1 MIQQLYVIPS
11 FDCNLKCPHCFLRL
25 RKEDFN
31 EVAFFNSLQNTSAY
45 YRILFGGE
53 CTLHFDRFKKCLE
66 TGLIDAVST
75 NLLNL
80 SPEILELY
88 KEHEIALATSWN
100 PKRFNEEQYKLW
112 VENLRKLGENG
123 LKCIIL
129 ITLTED
135 LLSYENFDS
144 LLREWD
150 NIESIEGILFEPL
163 LDYQMSKD
171 LHERAD
177 LWLCNLYNK
186 WNLRIRNLIA
196 DKVMK
201 WNCNCSDVWTLNP
214 NGKLIRGCPQFE
226 KKLVLNECLGCNL
239 AGICRPCHLQHI
251 CSFPKNLYKKVLE
264 DANLASS
271 SISART

>member
-31 EVAFFNSLQNTSAY
+31 EVNFFNSLHNTSAY

-88 KEHEIALATSWN
+88 KEYEIALATSWN
-100 PKRFNEEQYKLW
+100 PQRFNEEQYKLW
-112 VENLRKLGENG
+112 VENLRKLEGNG
-123 LKCIIL
+123 LDTIVL

-135 LLSYENFDS
+135 LLSYD
-144 LLREWD
+144 L
-150 NIESIEGILFEPL
+150 ES
-163 LDYQMSKD
+163 
-171 LHERAD
+171 
-177 LWLCNLYNK
+177 LYNNK
-186 WNLRIRNLIA
+186 N
-196 DKVMK
+196 
-201 WNCNCSDVWTLNP
+201 
-214 NGKLIRGCPQFE
+214 
-226 KKLVLNECLGCNL
+226 
-239 AGICRPCHLQHI
+239 
-251 CSFPKNLYKKVLE
+251 SF
-264 DANLASS
+264 
-271 SISART
+271 